1 MRSCPQCKQP
11 MRKSRVSSVEVDEC
25 PSCKGLWF
33 DDEEQ
38 ALAKDQ
44 TRPDLFWLDLE
55 LWKHREH
62 FHASRRRLLC
72 PDCAKPLVGIEYGAA
87 RVVVDACAA
96 CHGIWLD
103 KGEFQRIL
111 EALLEE
117 TSRKDVGDY
126 LRETIEEARELLTGN
141 EAFLTEWQDL
151 RAVLKLLQLRFF
163 VEHPRLLSLVSG
175 MPPF

>member
-1 MRSCPQCKQP
+1 M
-11 MRKSRVSSVEVDEC
+11 
-25 PSCKGLWF
+25 
-33 DDEEQ
+33 
-38 ALAKDQ
+38 
-44 TRPDLFWLDLE
+44 
-55 LWKHREH
+55 
-62 FHASRRRLLC
+62 
-72 PDCAKPLVGIEYGAA
+72 
-87 RVVVDACAA
+87 VDACPT

-111 EALLEE
+111 DALLEE

-126 LRETIEEARELLTGN
+126 LEDTLQEARELLTGD
-141 EAFLTEWQDL
+141 ESFMTEWHDL